1 MTPIPRHPIAS
12 SAIASAG
19 YCAERGI
26 LDIEFRR
33 DRLLYRYF
41 DVPSEVSRQLLDAPS
56 VGRCFQTSIR
66 DRYPFVRIVL

>member
-1 MTPIPRHPIAS
+1 MTPIPRQPIAS

-33 DRLLYRYF
+33 DRTLYRYF
-41 DVPSEVSRQLLDAPS
+41 DVPPEVSKQLFDAPS
-56 VGRCFQTSIR
+56 VGHCFQTSIR
-66 DRYPFVRIVL
+66 HQYQFVRLPW